1 LPLPTRGTHHFAS
14 DIVHFYMDDGDRR
27 VRCGISR
34 LALEVLEP
42 ELPQTKEGRMQ
53 AFQKHRRRIERAA
66 SAKFDRGEL
75 EPDGTVFLGTADLV

>member
-1 LPLPTRGTHHFAS
+1 
-14 DIVHFYMDDGDRR
+14 MDDGDRR

-75 EPDGTVFLGTADLV
+75 EPDGTVSLGTADLV